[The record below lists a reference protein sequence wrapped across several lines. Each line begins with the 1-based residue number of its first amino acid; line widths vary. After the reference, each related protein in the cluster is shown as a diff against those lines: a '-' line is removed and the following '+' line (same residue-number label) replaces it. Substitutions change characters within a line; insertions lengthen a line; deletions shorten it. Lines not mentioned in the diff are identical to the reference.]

1 MPIYE
6 YRCKQCGLKSTH
18 LFRSYSDI
26 HQPKCTHCESPSLD
40 RLMSAFTVHT
50 PWDSGTHI
58 PSTDT
63 LGDFDENDP
72 TSTAKWV
79 KGMRQDMGDAFGKEY
94 NDIIEKI
101 DSGSSITGDDNAD
114 SMEI

>member
-6 YRCKQCGLKSTH
+6 YRCKQCKLKSNH
-18 LFRSYSDI
+18 LFRSYSDT
-26 HQPKCTHCESPSLD
+26 HQPKCTHCGSPSLA
-40 RLMSAFTVHT
+40 RLMSAFAVHV
-50 PWDSGTHI
+50 PWYSGINI

-79 KGMRQDMGDAFGKEY
+79 KGMRQDMGDAFGKDY
-94 NDIIEKI
+94 NGLIDKI
-101 DSGSSITGDDNAD
+101 DSGSSSNGDDNSD
-114 SMEI
+114 SI